1 MELILIIRV
10 LLRRWWLILLPVIV
24 AAIFVVPDFL
34 DDGSAVSGGFATQ
47 IKYSAAQEFNLP
59 NRDGDYQDVWLAS
72 EFVVNAFTEWVRG
85 NSFRR
90 ELETALAGE
99 DIDLALMGI
108 SSDNERSVGVI
119 VLSYPDDV
127 GLQMI
132 SDAVMDVLRN
142 RNQVYFPQLGGDPA
156 QVTLL
161 ETPVIVP
168 QAPPLTN
175 RFAPLIRLAV
185 ALIGGV
191 ALAFAVEYF
200 DQTFHYRDEVEA
212 AGLPV
217 LTSIPKR

>member
-47 IKYSAAQEFNLP
+47 IKYSAAQEDNLD
-59 NRDGDYQDVWLAS
+59 REGDYQDVWLAS

-85 NSFRR
+85 NAFRR

-99 DIDLALMGI
+99 NIDLALMGI
-108 SSDNERSVGVI
+108 SSDNERSIGVI
-119 VLSYPDDV
+119 DLSYPDDT

-132 SDAVMDVLRN
+132 ANAVMDVLQN
-142 RNQVYFPQLGGDPA
+142 RNQEYFPQLGGDPA

-161 ETPVIVP
+161 DTPVIVP

-175 RFAPLIRLAV
+175 RFAPLIRLAL
-185 ALIGGV
+185 ALAGGIV
-191 ALAFAVEYF
+191 LAFAVEYF

-212 AGLPV
+212 IGLPV
-217 LTSIPKR
+217 LTSIPKK